1 MITLKKLKWSN
12 CFSYGSDNELQLDGN
27 TVTQIIGTNGMGK
40 SSIPLIIEEALYNKN
55 SKGIK
60 KADIPNR
67 YVNDGY
73 DIELDFEKD
82 GNSYSIQI
90 NRKSS
95 IKILLIKDGEDIS
108 SHTATNTYKTIQ
120 DIIGIDFKTFS
131 QLVYQNTNAS
141 LQFLTATDTN
151 RKKFLIDLLRLDEYV
166 QLFEVFKEASRD
178 SSSKLIEVTSEI
190 NTIERWLQTN
200 NLDGMIVQELLN
212 FEIDTEE
219 DEKSF
224 RSLSIEL
231 ANISEKNKKILSNNK
246 YKDLLSKINL
256 DYINRIEVTKKES
269 YDEYQKEVGQLEAA
283 KKASERMLEK
293 LEKLGDVCPTCE
305 QEVDAEFKNNLITQE
320 KTLIDS
326 LKERKRSN
334 EKIIYRIKNNNA
346 QFDIKEKGKKEWEDL
361 FRNIDN
367 SLPSEI
373 LNEEEL
379 KYKLSDVSNRL
390 KAAKKK
396 IEDIAKENEKRTK
409 QNTRIEI
416 IQSQTNDFIE
426 KLEAAKKLLNEYKE
440 LDSNLEILKKAFS
453 TNGLLAYKIEN
464 LVKEL
469 EQLAN
474 TYLAELSDGRFTLE
488 FIVSN
493 DKLNVQITDNE
504 NIVDILALSS
514 GELARVNTATLIAI
528 RKLMSSIS
536 KSKINILFLDEV
548 INVLDDSGREKMVEV
563 LLQEDLNTYVVS
575 HGWTHPLLEKIEVIN
590 VLDDSGREKMVEV
603 LLQEDLNTYVV
614 SHGWTHPLLEK
625 VEVVKE
631 GNVSKLEW

>member
-12 CFSYGSDNELQLDGN
+12 CFSYGPDNELQLDDN

-67 YVNDGY
+67 YINDGY
-73 DIELDFEKD
+73 DIELEFEKS
-82 GNSYSIQI
+82 GKEYLIRI
-90 NRKSS
+90 NRKNN
-95 IKILLIKDGEDIS
+95 IKVALLEDGEDIS
-108 SHTATNTYKTIQ
+108 SHTATNTYKSIQ
-120 DIIGIDFKTFS
+120 EILGIDFKTFS

-151 RKKFLIDLLRLDEYV
+151 RKKFLIDLLRLEEYV
-166 QLFEVFKEASRD
+166 QLFEVFKEASRE
-178 SSSKLIEVTSEI
+178 SSNKMIEVSSEI
-190 NTIERWLQTN
+190 TTIEKWLSNNKLEATN
-200 NLDGMIVQELLN
+200 ILPLLN
-212 FEIDTEE
+212 LEIDTDE
-219 DEKSF
+219 DEKIF

-231 ANISEKNKKILSNNK
+231 KNISEKNKKILRNNQ
-246 YKDLLSKINL
+246 YKEMLSKINIAEL
-256 DYINRIEVTKKES
+256 QSLPPVEKLS
-269 YDEYQKEVGQLEAA
+269 YDKFQNIIGQVEGAKRASDRMLQKLEQLED
-283 KKASERMLEK
+283 K
-293 LEKLGDVCPTCE
+293 CPTCE
-305 QEVDAEFKNNLITQE
+305 QDIDAEFKDQLIQAE
-320 KTLIDS
+320 KKTLGF
-326 LKERKRSN
+326 LALQKKEN
-334 EKIIYRIKNNNA
+334 EQIIEKIKKDNTEFTRR
-346 QFDIKEKGKKEWEDL
+346 EKLQKEWEDL

-367 SLPSEI
+367 TLPSSI
-373 LNEEEL
+373 LDADELQERLDEVTEKLKTAKAKLADIASQNEE
-379 KYKLSDVSNRL
+379 
-390 KAAKKK
+390 
-396 IEDIAKENEKRTK
+396 ITKR
-409 QNTRIEI
+409 NTRIEI
-416 IQSQTNDFIE
+416 IEAQTDGFLK
-426 KLEAAKKLLNEYKE
+426 KLAAAKEVLNEQQE

-469 EQLAN
+469 EELAN
-474 TYLAELSDGRFTLE
+474 SYLAELSDGRFTLE

-536 KSKINILFLDEV
+536 KSRINILFLDEV
-548 INVLDDSGREKMVEV
+548 INVLDESGREKMVEV

-575 HGWTHPLLEKIEVIN
+575 HGWTHPLLEKIEVI
-590 VLDDSGREKMVEV
+590 
-603 LLQEDLNTYVV
+603 
-614 SHGWTHPLLEK
+614 
-625 VEVVKE
+625 KE